1 MKIKLARTE
10 TIHFIGIGG
19 IGMSGLAIIMSSM
32 GFKIQG
38 SDISS
43 GKNIDRLKQNKIKVL
58 IGHKKKHLL
67 GSTIV
72 VISSAIKKNNQEL
85 LEAKRRKLP
94 VIKRGEM
101 LGHIVSL
108 KKNIVVSGSHGKTT
122 TTSLISS
129 IFNSTSID
137 PTVINGGVL
146 NSDGNSAR
154 LGKSD
159 WCIVEAD
166 ESDGSFLDLPVS
178 YSIVNNIDKEH
189 IDHYGSLENL
199 KNNFKKFI
207 QKTPSFGKCFICLD
221 DYINGEVIKEI
232 YTKNFLT
239 FGIDINSN
247 FRINNIKRDKNFSS
261 FDILI
266 TIPGQKNN
274 RITNLTIPLLGLH
287 NIRNATAA
295 IAVAYSIGISNKMIK
310 NGLKNFKGVQ
320 RRFNHIF
327 KYKNS
332 IYIDDYA
339 HHPTEICSVLEGI
352 KSVYKDEKIYCVF
365 QPHRV
370 SRLNTLKSKF
380 VKCFE
385 KADYVLLCP
394 VYKAG
399 ENLKLNFAYKNF
411 AKELIKFSNVK
422 LIMIKSQEELSK
434 FVKHNIYG
442 NNLVIGMG
450 AGSISNWMRML
461 PKYLNE
467 NR

>member
-370 SRLNTLKSKF
+370 SRLNSLKSKF

>member
-72 VISSAIKKNNQEL
+72 VVSSAIKKNNQEL

-232 YTKNFLT
+232 HTKNFLT

-370 SRLNTLKSKF
+370 SRLNSLKSKF

-467 NR
+467 N

>member
-380 VKCFE
+380 VECFE

-467 NR
+467 N